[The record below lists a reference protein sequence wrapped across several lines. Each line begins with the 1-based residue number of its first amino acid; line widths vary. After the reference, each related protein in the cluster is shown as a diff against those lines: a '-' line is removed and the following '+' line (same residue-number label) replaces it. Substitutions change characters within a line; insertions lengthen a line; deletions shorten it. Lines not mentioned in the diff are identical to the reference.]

1 MSGVALMLRQRGFT
15 VVGTDPRDDPAKARL
30 ERAGVLVHREQ
41 DGSRI
46 AAGTQIVVA
55 TAAMRADHK
64 ELEAARSAG
73 IRVIKYADMLGAL
86 MADAD
91 GVAVAGTHGK
101 TTTTSMIVT
110 VLKAAG
116 VGPGYV
122 IGGFVPELGASSDA
136 GTSRVFVAEACEFDR
151 SFLKLSPRRAVITNV
166 EADHLD
172 CYLDLAEIEAAFAKF
187 ARGLPADGLLVYSA
201 DHPNLGAITAGARS
215 RKMSYSVEGP
225 ADYEAR
231 DVSLGPQGSRF
242 VVHCPGRVPIE
253 TRLTV
258 PGLHNVAN
266 ALAAFAVCEDLGV
279 PAASC
284 ASALAAFRGASRRF
298 ELKGE
303 ARGVTVVDDY
313 AHHPTEIRALLSA
326 ARARFPGQRLVV
338 AFQPHQISRTRLLL
352 EEFGCAFDLADEV
365 ALPDIYAAR
374 DAADETSFGSQSLA
388 ERIVRRG
395 VPATHVPKL
404 PALAEHLLAR
414 LSAGDVLLTVGAGDI
429 HTVADAVL
437 AGLRAR
443 S

>member
-1 MSGVALMLRQRGFT
+1 MSGVALMLRQRGYA
-15 VVGTDPRDDPAKARL
+15 VVGTDPRDDPAKDRL
-30 ERAGVLVHREQ
+30 VRAGVAVHAEQ

-46 AAGTQIVVA
+46 ATGTQIVVA
-55 TAAMRADHK
+55 TAALRADHP
-64 ELEAARSAG
+64 ELAAARRSG

-101 TTTTSMIVT
+101 TTTTAMIVA
-110 VLKAAG
+110 VLRAAG

-172 CYLDLAEIEAAFAKF
+172 CYADLAEIEAAFIEF
-187 ARGLPADGLLVYSA
+187 ARGLPTDGLLVHSA
-201 DHPNLGAITAGARS
+201 DHTNLGPIAAAARS
-215 RKMSYSVEGP
+215 RKITYSLDGP
-225 ADYEAR
+225 ADYEAQGA
-231 DVSLGPQGSRF
+231 SLGPEGSRF
-242 VVHCPGRVPIE
+242 FVRGPGRDPIE
-253 TRLTV
+253 ARLIV
-258 PGLHNVAN
+258 PGLHNVSN
-266 ALAAFAVCEDLGV
+266 ALAAFAICEDLGV
-279 PAASC
+279 PAESC
-284 ASALAAFRGASRRF
+284 AAALSTFRGASRRF

-303 ARGVTVVDDY
+303 ARGVTIVDDY

-326 ARARFPGQRLVV
+326 ARSRFPGRRLVV

-352 EEFGCAFDLADEV
+352 EEFGCAFDQADEV
-365 ALPDIYAAR
+365 VLPDIYAAR
-374 DAADETSFGSQSLA
+374 DAENGTSFGSHVLA
-388 ERIVRRG
+388 ERIVRHG
-395 VPATHVPKL
+395 TPTTHI
-404 PALAEHLLAR
+404 PALPDLARHLLAM
-414 LSAGDVLLTVGAGDI
+414 LSGGDVLLTVGAGDI

-443 S
+443 G